1 MSAGTG
7 LIRQCQNVLRLAQPP
22 RWSPV
27 TIVVLGLTAAGLEGA
42 GLYLFIPLMQS
53 LGVADSGHVLSRA
66 FARVLEPIPAQ
77 HRPLLLVAGLCLSI
91 VAKNAVS
98 YAGGYV
104 ARLVDGLVAHRLR
117 ARVFAQTLSSCA
129 DYRPEARI
137 TDMVTTLTN
146 NTWKVSQALSL
157 IFRLIICACTVVVF
171 FGLLLVISVKL
182 TLLAAVMLVVVAA
195 LAHLVTHRAQAV
207 GKEVVEENKSF
218 GLRMWE
224 SVNALQLIRSF
235 GREDYEV
242 RRFSLLSDRV
252 RRRILTLDMMWA
264 MPAPIAE
271 VAGAVLIGALILAG
285 IALGGGLA
293 PLAAFLAVL
302 YRLQG
307 PTRELMQSKVAL
319 DGLAAAV
326 RDVDEYLR
334 ATQEPPVASGP
345 SPARSL
351 EHGVSLRDVSFRYGP
366 HEPRALDGVSLVI
379 PAGKTTAI
387 VGRSGA
393 GKSTLAALLFRFR
406 DPDSGVILADE
417 TPLRELDVAS
427 WRARVSLMPQEAV
440 IFHDT
445 AMANIAY
452 GRLEASEAAVRE
464 AARVAGADDF
474 IMGLPSGY
482 DTVLGDRG
490 ARLSGGQKQRIAL
503 ARTILKDPDLLLL
516 DEPTNALDPETEQA
530 FQTALQTF
538 AHGRTVVVIAHR
550 LSTVMAADQVV
561 VLEEGRVVD
570 QGPPSEL
577 LKRPGWFARMYNLDA
592 HPARAVA

>member
-1 MSAGTG
+1 MQARCCRAAE
-7 LIRQCQNVLRLAQPP
+7 LVQ
-22 RWSPV
+22 
-27 TIVVLGLTAAGLEGA
+27 GLT
-42 GLYLFIPLMQS
+42 
-53 LGVADSGHVLSRA
+53 
-66 FARVLEPIPAQ
+66 
-77 HRPLLLVAGLCLSI
+77 
-91 VAKNAVS
+91 N
-98 YAGGYV
+98 
-104 ARLVDGLVAHRLR
+104 
-117 ARVFAQTLSSCA
+117 
-129 DYRPEARI
+129 
-137 TDMVTTLTN
+137 
-146 NTWKVSQALSL
+146 
-157 IFRLIICACTVVVF
+157 
-171 FGLLLVISVKL
+171 
-182 TLLAAVMLVVVAA
+182 
-195 LAHLVTHRAQAV
+195 
-207 GKEVVEENKSF
+207 
-218 GLRMWE
+218 
-224 SVNALQLIRSF
+224 
-235 GREDYEV
+235 GRQ
-242 RRFSLLSDRV
+242 
-252 RRRILTLDMMWA
+252 
-264 MPAPIAE
+264 
-271 VAGAVLIGALILAG
+271 AGADIS
-285 IALGGGLA
+285 GG
-293 PLAAFLAVL
+293 
-302 YRLQG
+302 
-307 PTRELMQSKVAL
+307 
-319 DGLAAAV
+319 
-326 RDVDEYLR
+326 
-334 ATQEPPVASGP
+334 
-345 SPARSL
+345 
-351 EHGVSLRDVSFRYGP
+351 H
-366 HEPRALDGVSLVI
+366 HVI
-379 PAGKTTAI
+379 PADDGD
-387 VGRSGA
+387 VV
-393 GKSTLAALLFRFR
+393 R